1 MVWHSDTPKHLLCS
15 QESFPKRLFFPP
27 SIFTSILQQPPLWSP
42 CFLCP
47 SPNTVFS
54 FFPPTQ
60 PFLHSAVRAMAF
72 KISVRDHH
80 SCSISANGFPFLHR
94 VKASIFSNLQ
104 AFHNLPPLPPPPA
117 PPRTVLRHSRHAYAS
132 GPLHCLSSAA
142 SCMAH
147 SFMFSSLCS
156 SVTLSMRPFLNPVF
170 EAVTLS
176 PFFASFSSVLLFTI

>member
-1 MVWHSDTPKHLLCS
+1 MWFGTQTHQSISSVPRRV
-15 QESFPKRLFFPP
+15 FPKDCFFSPQHLHIDIATASPLVSLLPLPLPQHSLLSLF
-27 SIFTSILQQPPLWSP
+27 L
-42 CFLCP
+42 
-47 SPNTVFS
+47 
-54 FFPPTQ
+54 PPTQ

-104 AFHNLPPLPPPPA
+104 AFHNLPPLPPP
-117 PPRTVLRHSRHAYAS
+117 RTVLRYCRHAYAP
-132 GPLHCLSSAA
+132 GPLHCLSSAG

-147 SFMFSSLCS
+147 SFMFPSLCS
-156 SVTLSMRPFLNPVF
+156 NVTLSMRPVLNPVF
-170 EAVTLS
+170 ETVTLS